1 MNKLV
6 PDPPLDAFHTS
17 AHHCTR
23 LYTINPGIPARDA
36 LMQVS
41 LLLKGAELNADDIS
55 AHLSGLEAEQLW
67 RVIHSMEMARGL
79 VDSLLAD

>member
-1 MNKLV
+1 MNKIV
-6 PDPPLDAFHTS
+6 PDPPLDAFQTS
-17 AHHCTR
+17 PHYCTR
-23 LYTINPGIPARDA
+23 LFTINPSIPARDA

-41 LLLKGAELNADDIS
+41 LLLKSAELNADEIS

-67 RVIHSMEMARGL
+67 SVIHGMEMARGL

>member
-23 LYTINPGIPARDA
+23 LYNINPGIPARDA

-41 LLLKGAELNADDIS
+41 LLLKSAELSADDIS